1 MPSKKKIRMFIE
13 KKKKKKRKGKKRQ
26 IKKSTQ
32 PGLEPTT
39 FRLERNNVKIQ
50 LIHIKYMYIF
60 Y

>member
-1 MPSKKKIRMFIE
+1 M
-13 KKKKKKRKGKKRQ
+13 KRQ

-50 LIHIKYMYIF
+50 LMHIKYMYIF